1 VAFEAEIDVSCAA
14 HRPPRA
20 APHPLLALPIGN
32 LLLLL
37 ASSRCGEL
45 ARA

>member
-1 VAFEAEIDVSCAA
+1 VAFEADIDVSCAA
-14 HRPPRA
+14 CRTPRA
-20 APHPLLALPIGN
+20 ALHPLLLLLPVG
-32 LLLLL
+32 LLLL

>member
-1 VAFEAEIDVSCAA
+1 VAFEADIDVSCAA
-14 HRPPRA
+14 SRTPRA
-20 APHPLLALPIGN
+20 ALHPLLLLPVG
-32 LLLLL
+32 LLLL